1 MRGRTA
7 DVSGERHAEAADGL
21 ISACEGDLRDGDALP
36 DHLLGERHSPSQ
48 QILYLTCKIPRLS
61 ERYRRL
67 PVRSGWED
75 AKCPILVR
83 SSATRQEP
91 EARELKLGDLL
102 AHAKRD
108 LRGGLNR
115 GSSVLRLGFLSQIN
129 RGRRF
134 KLPPERRP
142 PASRSSSKPSGG
154 ASS

>member
-1 MRGRTA
+1 MLGWAEMRGRTA

-36 DHLLGERHSPSQ
+36 DHFLGERHSPSQ

-91 EARELKLGDLL
+91 EARELELADLSG
-102 AHAKRD
+102 RVQCD
-108 LRGGLNR
+108 PRGGLTG
-115 GSSVLRLGFLSQIN
+115 GSSVSAVEILSQIN
-129 RGRRF
+129 QRRRL
-134 KLPPERRP
+134 KRP
-142 PASRSSSKPSGG
+142 PGLKAASI
-154 ASS
+154 ASQP